1 MAQPNDS
8 LSAADLKLVA
18 AGGLV
23 REDVLEKIY
32 SISPTETPFLDMAGG
47 GTYDNPYA
55 EWTQDDLAATTL
67 ASAAIDGQDVAPIT
81 VASGARVGNH
91 GQLSYM
97 GVNVSEVALNTDNIG
112 RSDEMGYQTTKRI
125 NELQNNIEASALSAQ
140 ASVADNGST
149 VAGLTGGFDA
159 WLETNVNVGAGGA
172 PGGFNATTKI
182 VDAPTD
188 GTARGLTWTMVSDAI
203 EAAYLAGAKPTKL
216 LSVPGLTKRLAKYL
230 FTTPYA
236 AAPTANISGQGEG
249 VAQTSQ
255 GYIDTLRTDFG
266 YTMQIVPCRNQ
277 QTYGDPAAC
286 TLFGISPEFVEI
298 PRMWGTKLQPLAKLG
313 LYERK
318 LISTHWMVRVLL
330 EKAHFAIRDL
340 DPTEDVV
347 A

>member
-1 MAQPNDS
+1 MAQPIDS
-8 LSAADLKLVA
+8 LSATDLKLVA

-47 GTYDNPYA
+47 GSYDNPYA
-55 EWTQDDLAATTL
+55 EWTQDELAATTL
-67 ASAAIDGQDVAPIT
+67 ASAAIDGQDVNPT
-81 VASGARVGNH
+81 TPPTGARVGNH

-125 NELQNNIEASALSAQ
+125 NELQNNIEATALSPQ
-140 ASVADNGST
+140 GSVVDNGST
-149 VAGLTGGFDA
+149 IAGLTGGFDA
-159 WLETNVNVGAGGA
+159 WLETHVNVGATGSA
-172 PGGFNATTKI
+172 GGFNPATKA
-182 VDAPTD
+182 VDAPVA
-188 GTARGLTWTMVSDAI
+188 GTPRDLTWDMIADEI
-203 EAAYLAGAKPTKL
+203 ESAYLAGAKPTKL
-216 LSVPGLTKRLAKYL
+216 LSRPEVTKRLARYL
-230 FTTPYA
+230 FTTPFA
-236 AAPTANISGQGEG
+236 AQPTANVDGSGGG
-249 VAQTSQ
+249 VDQTSQ

-277 QTYGDPAAC
+277 QLYGGAC

-298 PRMWGTKLQPLAKLG
+298 PRMWGTKVQPLAKLG

-340 DPTEDVV
+340 NPTGDVTGP
-347 A
+347 